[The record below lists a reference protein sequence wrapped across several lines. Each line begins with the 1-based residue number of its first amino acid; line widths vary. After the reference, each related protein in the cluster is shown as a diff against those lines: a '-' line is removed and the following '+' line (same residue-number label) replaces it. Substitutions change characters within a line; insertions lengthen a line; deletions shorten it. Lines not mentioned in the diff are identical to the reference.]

1 MAVSRSRA
9 TALIL
14 SLLFVV
20 LGAFGW
26 GVLRKIQL
34 DNSSSEL
41 AVALLRDTLS
51 SGSATALINYAHPEW
66 LQLMPTDSISS
77 YLENSVRRLGSLQS
91 MSTITGESDT
101 PLIPLPGSPIPAT
114 YAIELEMGSTPVSAE
129 LDMRYEDGQWWLLN
143 LVLNT
148 PRLMD

>member
-51 SGSATALINYAHPEW
+51 SGSAAELVSYAHPEW
-66 LQLMPTDSISS
+66 LQLMPASSISS
-77 YLENSVRRLGSLQS
+77 YLENSVRSLGALQS
-91 MSTITGESDT
+91 MSTITGESTT

-114 YAIELEMGSTPVSAE
+114 YAIELEMGSSPVSAE
-129 LDMRYEDGQWWLLN
+129 LDMRYEDGQWWLMN
-143 LVLNT
+143 VVLNT
-148 PRLMD
+148 PRLME